1 MVPELKMLNIEFLI
15 LIQSVGENVM
25 SEWNVYDES
34 IINSDILQNLDP
46 GIFVFLYIFYFYA
59 VFYFKGFM
67 TQFIFIQMSVLRKYW

>member
-1 MVPELKMLNIEFLI
+1 
-15 LIQSVGENVM
+15 M

-59 VFYFKGFM
+59 VVYFKGFM
-67 TQFIFIQMSVLRKYW
+67 TQFIFI